1 FTKIFQIVR
10 PNKRSY
16 CVENNINAQNVNI
29 IIVNTDSSPANEQF
43 ELFRSKNPTI
53 ALVTV
58 GSNQSPHHIS
68 GMLLPSRVY
77 KVMDE
82 VDVARIETKTDPAQT
97 PNNVTQSGL
106 QQPVAQPTTPE
117 VAESVVVTPKI
128 ASTPEIA
135 SPNVSPQVTKVVNED
150 KVDLAPI
157 KTKKEPA
164 PTPNGG
170 PQSGL
175 QQPVAQHTAPEV
187 VTPKTSETTE
197 TTSPKVSSE
206 ITQEPEYQ
214 VLVVDDSELMQQ
226 AVLVELKK
234 VDRVL
239 NIDFASSGEEGMQ
252 RIDEKKYDVIFM
264 DVMMPKPGMDGFEAC
279 TKIRKIPEMK
289 KTPIIMLTSKTSPLD
304 EVKGVMAGCS
314 TYLTKP
320 IKQDNFQ
327 AVMKRVLGWLE
338 KFQNANKNSSHSQTS
353 NS

>member
-1 FTKIFQIVR
+1 MHLETDISVGFLGLSERDVIKFTKIFQIAR

-16 CVENNINAQNVNI
+16 CVENNIDGQNVNI
-29 IIVNTDSSPANEQF
+29 IIVNTSSSAANEQF
-43 ELFRSKNPTI
+43 ELFRSKNPAI

-82 VDVARIETKTDPAQT
+82 VDVAQPETQKDPAPT
-97 PNNVTQSGL
+97 TNDVAQSGW
-106 QQPVAQPTTPE
+106 QQPVAQTT
-117 VAESVVVTPKI
+117 
-128 ASTPEIA
+128 TPEIA
-135 SPNVSPQVTKVVNED
+135 EPEVVSPKIAETPETASPQVLPE
-150 KVDLAPI
+150 
-157 KTKKEPA
+157 
-164 PTPNGG
+164 
-170 PQSGL
+170 
-175 QQPVAQHTAPEV
+175 VAKPEV
-187 VTPKTSETTE
+187 VAPKIAETPETVN
-197 TTSPKVSSE
+197 PQVSSE
-206 ITQEPEYQ
+206 VTQEPEYQ

-279 TKIRKIPEMK
+279 TEIRKIPEMK
-289 KTPIIMLTSKTSPLD
+289 KTPIIMLTAKTSPLD

-338 KFQNANKNSSHSQTS
+338 KFHKNNEASSQSESNKS
-353 NS
+353 